1 MYENKN
7 KHYAINVFSERNVR
21 NVIFRFVFTCFN
33 WFPIVPCW
41 FYYGDIANLGNHIL
55 NIDQL
60 EP

>member
-33 WFPIVPCW
+33 WFPIVHVG
-41 FYYGDIANLGNHIL
+41 FITETSQIL
-55 NIDQL
+55 VTTFLI
-60 EP
+60 